1 MDLTPIAVALVVCVG
16 LVTCSFREKIPEEAV
31 RANAD
36 ACQKLGRDPIRSVI
50 HKWHNYHLQKQNP
63 GIIQNVC
70 I

>member
-36 ACQKLGRDPIRSVI
+36 ACQKLGRDPYVVSSTSGTTITC
-50 HKWHNYHLQKQNP
+50 KNKTQE
-63 GIIQNVC
+63 
-70 I
+70 